1 MSFGNGNGNG
11 TATLQG
17 RVALVTGA
25 GRGIGRA
32 IALELAHRGA
42 AVAVNYRASKAEAES
57 LAEEIQAAGAEC
69 MVVQGDV
76 ASSEQAHHV
85 VQAVLDKW
93 KRLDILV
100 NNAGITRDRSMR
112 KMADDE
118 WADVINV
125 NLNGTYY
132 CTSAA
137 LPAMMEQKFG
147 RVINISSYVGQA
159 GNFGQV
165 NYAASKGG
173 MIAFTKA
180 AAIEMA
186 KYNIT
191 VNAVAPGFT
200 CTEMLA
206 KIPANVLDQIKAK
219 IPMGRLA
226 RPEEIAKAAAFLA
239 CEGDYITGQQ
249 INVNGGIY
257 M

>member
-1 MSFGNGNGNG
+1 MAILNGNGNG
-11 TATLQG
+11 TAALKG

-42 AVAVNYRASKAEAES
+42 AVAVNYRVSQADAET
-57 LAEEIQAAGAEC
+57 LKEEIESAGAEC
-69 MVVQGDV
+69 MLVKGDV
-76 ASSEQAHHV
+76 ASSDQAHQIV
-85 VQAVLDKW
+85 KTVLDAW

-100 NNAGITRDRSMR
+100 NNAGITRDRSFR

-137 LPAMMEQKFG
+137 IPSMIDQKFG
-147 RVINISSYVGQA
+147 RIINISSYVGQA
-159 GNFGQV
+159 GNFGQA

-180 AAIEMA
+180 VAIEMA
-186 KYNIT
+186 KHNIT

-206 KIPANVLDQIKAK
+206 NIPAAVLDQIKAK

-226 RPEEIAKAAAFLA
+226 RAEEIAKAAAFLA
-239 CEGDYITGQQ
+239 TEGDYITGQQ

>member
-1 MSFGNGNGNG
+1 MAIGNGNGNG
-11 TATLQG
+11 NAALHG

-42 AVAVNYRASKAEAES
+42 AIAVNYRASKAEAES
-57 LAEEIQAAGAEC
+57 LKEEIEATGGEC
-69 MVVQGDV
+69 MLVQGNV
-76 ASSEQAHHV
+76 SSSDEAHRV
-85 VQAVLDKW
+85 VKTVLDTW

-100 NNAGITRDRSMR
+100 NNAGITRDKSFR

-132 CTSAA
+132 TTSAA
-137 LPAMMEQKFG
+137 IPAMVEQKFG
-147 RVINISSYVGQA
+147 RIINISSFVGQA
-159 GNFGQV
+159 GNFGQA

-180 AAIEMA
+180 VAIEMA

-191 VNAVAPGFT
+191 VNAIAPGFT

-206 KIPANVLDQIKAK
+206 SIPPNVLDQIRAK

-226 RPEEIAKAAAFLA
+226 RPEEIAKAAGFLA
-239 CEGDYITGQQ
+239 TEGDYITGQQ
-249 INVNGGIY
+249 LNVNGGVY